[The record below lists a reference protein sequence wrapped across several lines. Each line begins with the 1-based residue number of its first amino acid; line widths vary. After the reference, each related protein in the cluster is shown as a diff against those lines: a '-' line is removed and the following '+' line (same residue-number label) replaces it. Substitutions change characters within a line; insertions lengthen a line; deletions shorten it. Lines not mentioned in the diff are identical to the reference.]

1 MEVLVEVWL
10 KFGGSFAA
18 GFGSQ
23 NVQHSIVKNATIYHS
38 VKRIAQGF

>member
-23 NVQHSIVKNATIYHS
+23 NVQYCSKKARRNHRAKKT
-38 VKRIAQGF
+38 AQRF